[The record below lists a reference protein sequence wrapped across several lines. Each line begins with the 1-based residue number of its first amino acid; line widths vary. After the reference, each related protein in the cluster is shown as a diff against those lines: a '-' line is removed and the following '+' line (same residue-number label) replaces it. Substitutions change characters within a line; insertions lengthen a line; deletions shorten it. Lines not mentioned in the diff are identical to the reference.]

1 MTNLAV
7 HRQPKKMESG
17 STTTPGNPK
26 NIQHDQGTYYCVATL
41 AKSNIKDAC
50 ILFSTS
56 LSSFWGNL
64 VDCPT
69 PHDKSEKLLSLWMKE
84 YDAPRDDLQELN
96 PITDYWRI
104 TVPRLVVRNLGKFRK
119 VS

>member
-1 MTNLAV
+1 M
-7 HRQPKKMESG
+7 
-17 STTTPGNPK
+17 
-26 NIQHDQGTYYCVATL
+26 TL
-41 AKSNIKDAC
+41 AKSNIKDIC

-104 TVPRLVVRNLGKFRK
+104 IVPRLVSSTYIIWESLGKCLEFFCLPTRT
-119 VS
+119 

>member
-1 MTNLAV
+1 MA
-7 HRQPKKMESG
+7 KKLNSSEARASI
-17 STTTPGNPK
+17 SLHKIAQKKPEIHTT
-26 NIQHDQGTYYCVATL
+26 VTL

>member
-1 MTNLAV
+1 M
-7 HRQPKKMESG
+7 
-17 STTTPGNPK
+17 
-26 NIQHDQGTYYCVATL
+26 TL
-41 AKSNIKDAC
+41 ANSDIKDIC

-69 PHDKSEKLLSLWMKE
+69 PHKSQQLLLLWMKE

-104 TVPRLVVRNLGKFRK
+104 TVPRLVERNLGKFRK
-119 VS
+119 VSSVFFAF